1 MGTASKKL
9 PRTDVKSIGAREEE
23 KKTKRMEKTRLNG
36 GNKSKEKLSRFF
48 TDTTRNKNNIE
59 KRKNE
64 LRDRGMRASKH
75 KNSGDQECRLFFRIM
90 NVGGLNKTK
99 LTLI

>member
-1 MGTASKKL
+1 
-9 PRTDVKSIGAREEE
+9 
-23 KKTKRMEKTRLNG
+23 MEKTRLNG

-99 LTLI
+99 LTLIKKCISRGREGSQHNMHDRNPPQV